1 MNVGGDHSIGTGT
14 AGLAYRRRLL
24 MVMGL
29 GASILVVLLIG
40 SYYSGSLALLA
51 DAGHV
56 FADVMGVG
64 LAALA
69 VTVANRRTRPSRT
82 FGLFR
87 VEIFATIINGFIL
100 LALSGWILYLAV
112 QRWHEPADVQPG
124 LMMLFAAYGVVANL
138 VGLWLLRKGQSE
150 SLAVKGA
157 FLEVASD
164 MLGSVAVILAGLV
177 VLLTGWDRADSV
189 ASALIALMIIPRTL
203 LLLRDAF
210 GVLMENAP
218 PGLDLDAVRADLES
232 VPGVVRLHDLHVW
245 TITSGTPSLSAHV
258 LTELPA
264 QADAAQMNAVLQD
277 LCNRAHDRH
286 GIAHTTFQLETA
298 EFAEPGSPHG

>member
-1 MNVGGDHSIGTGT
+1 MVGGNHGPPAT

-24 MVMGL
+24 MVMAL
-29 GASILVVLLIG
+29 GTSILVVLLIG
-40 SYYSGSLALLA
+40 SWVSGSLALLA

-56 FADVMGVG
+56 FADVLGVG
-64 LAALA
+64 LAAVA
-69 VTVANRRTRPSRT
+69 VTVANRPTRAHRT

-87 VEIFATIINGFIL
+87 LEIFATVINGFVL
-100 LALSGWILYLAV
+100 LALSGWILYSAV
-112 QRWHEPADVQPG
+112 QRWSEPADLQPG

-138 VGLWLLRKGQSE
+138 AGLWLLRAGQDK

-157 FLEVASD
+157 FLEVLSD
-164 MLGSVAVILAGLV
+164 LLGSFAVILAGLV
-177 VLLTGWDRADSV
+177 VLLTGWTRADSV

-218 PGLDLDAVRADLES
+218 PGMDVDTLRADLEAI
-232 VPGVVRLHDLHVW
+232 PGVVRVHDLHVW

-258 LTELPA
+258 LTDLPPTA
-264 QADAAQMNAVLQD
+264 NAARMNEVLTA
-277 LCNRAHDRH
+277 LCDCARSAHDVV
-286 GIAHTTFQLETA
+286 HTTFQLETA
-298 EFAEPGSPHG
+298 DFDDVGEPHP